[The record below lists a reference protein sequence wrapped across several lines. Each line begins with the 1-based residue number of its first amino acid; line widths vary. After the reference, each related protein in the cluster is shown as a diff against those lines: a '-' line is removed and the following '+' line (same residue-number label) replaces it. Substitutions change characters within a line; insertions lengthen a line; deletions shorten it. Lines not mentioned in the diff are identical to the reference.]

1 VKGLTKMNTVKSL
14 IGFCVC
20 LVLLAGCAASQKSA
34 TKKAEPEQVKEVRLA
49 GVSRQRAI
57 EVSEQVLRDFNFS
70 IAKEDP
76 NTGYI
81 LTRPLAGGQFFEFWR
96 KDNVGALNTAES
108 SLHSIR
114 RTAELKMSEQNS
126 QVCINC
132 IVRKQKL
139 CLSAPPEEKT
149 GLKYDR
155 ITGQKIRTTSL
166 NLDLESQQANW
177 IELDSDNAL
186 AATILKKIESAALK
200 K

>member
-1 VKGLTKMNTVKSL
+1 MKGLTKMNTVKSL
-14 IGFCVC
+14 IGLCVC
-20 LVLLAGCAASQKSA
+20 LLLLAGCAAGQKSA
-34 TKKAEPEQVKEVRLA
+34 AKKAETEQVKEVRLA

-57 EVSEQVLRDFNFS
+57 VISEQVLRDFSFS

-96 KDNVGALNTAES
+96 KDNVGAFNTAES

-114 RTAELKMSEQNS
+114 RTAELKMSEQNG
-126 QVCINC
+126 QICINC
-132 IVRKQKL
+132 DVHKQRL
-139 CLSAPPEEKT
+139 HLSESSEEKT

-186 AATILKKIESAALK
+186 AAAILRKIEATASK
-200 K
+200 R